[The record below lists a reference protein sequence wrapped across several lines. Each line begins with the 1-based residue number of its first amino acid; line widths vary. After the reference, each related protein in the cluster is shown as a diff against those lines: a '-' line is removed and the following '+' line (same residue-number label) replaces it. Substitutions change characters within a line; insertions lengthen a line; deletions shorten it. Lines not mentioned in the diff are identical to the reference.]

1 MAIIV
6 VSDKP
11 LKGVQRFLAES
22 MRRVE
27 ADRSVGAA
35 LIVLKEN
42 GDAETGYW
50 NMEVTDMYIAAG
62 TMQADIIDK
71 IIRENFDRYMGMWNK
86 EGEEDDEGQTT

>member
-6 VSDKP
+6 GSDKP
-11 LKGVQRFLAES
+11 MKGVQRFLAES

-71 IIRENFDRYMGMWNK
+71 IIRANFDRYMGMWNK

>member
-1 MAIIV
+1 MAIVIT
-6 VSDKP
+6 SDKP

-42 GDAETGYW
+42 GDVETEYW

-62 TMQADIIDK
+62 TIQADITDK
-71 IIRENFDRYMGMWNK
+71 IVKGNFGRYMGMWNK
-86 EGEEDDEGQTT
+86 EGEEDDEGETT

>member
-1 MAIIV
+1 MKIV
-6 VSDKP
+6 VASDKP

-42 GDAETGYW
+42 GDVETGYW
-50 NMEVTDMYIAAG
+50 NMEVTNMYIAAG
-62 TMQADIIDK
+62 SIQADITDK
-71 IIRENFDRYMGMWNK
+71 IIQENFDQYMGMWNK

>member
-1 MAIIV
+1 MAIV
-6 VSDKP
+6 VASDKP

-35 LIVLKEN
+35 LVVLKEN
-42 GDAETGYW
+42 GDVETGCW
-50 NMEVTDMYIAAG
+50 NTEVTDMYIAAG
-62 TMQADIIDK
+62 AIQADITDK
-71 IIRENFDRYMGMWNK
+71 IIQENFDLYMGMWNK

>member
-1 MAIIV
+1 MALVIA
-6 VSDKP
+6 SDKP

-42 GDAETGYW
+42 GDVETEYW

-62 TMQADIIDK
+62 SIQADITDK
-71 IIRENFDRYMGMWNK
+71 IIQENLDQYMGMWNK